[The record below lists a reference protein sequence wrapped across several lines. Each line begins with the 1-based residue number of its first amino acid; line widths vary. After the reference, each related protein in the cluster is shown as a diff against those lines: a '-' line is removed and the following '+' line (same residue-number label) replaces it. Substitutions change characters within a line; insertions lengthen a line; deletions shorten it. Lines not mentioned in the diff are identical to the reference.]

1 MARTSLRKRKGGCGK
16 AGRPERP
23 TSRGPR
29 RNGAN
34 LIWQISPF
42 CSVISIAGIF
52 LGGGT
57 SAAGWRVNLG
67 DLTAGI
73 EVQKIKKL
81 RTRRTEMVGQSTLW
95 PKPMMMMR
103 SDAKIMQ
110 VWEAF
115 EAWGVCLAFP
125 DGRLVLHN
133 GALLASDRLKPH
145 PGDGVFSN
153 LADVPPVRAVL
164 LHEMVRRRTPV
175 GAVPESPRS
184 ILRGRTTA
192 LS

>member
-1 MARTSLRKRKGGCGK
+1 M
-16 AGRPERP
+16 
-23 TSRGPR
+23 
-29 RNGAN
+29 
-34 LIWQISPF
+34 
-42 CSVISIAGIF
+42 
-52 LGGGT
+52 
-57 SAAGWRVNLG
+57 
-67 DLTAGI
+67 
-73 EVQKIKKL
+73 QKIKL
-81 RTRRTEMVGQSTLW
+81 HAASQMVGQSTLW

-103 SDAKIMQ
+103 SDARIMQ

-164 LHEMVRRRTPV
+164 LHEMVRAALPW
-175 GAVPESPRS
+175 GRS
-184 ILRGRTTA
+184 RNPHNRFFAAELQRLVTSKC
-192 LS
+192 LL